1 MKARLLMSFYWACLV
16 LSGCSGDSGA
26 DVSTASDPGGIEDG
40 IAGDLGPDAAPE
52 VVPRGEV
59 TPDASDVWQ
68 SNSDTLAEVAADAVT
83 DLQDGGPAELP
94 PIEPE
99 IVEEVEVVEVEV
111 VESLPAK
118 DPLVL
123 IDETELRLP
132 PLAGDS
138 RYVDHGDFDQ
148 DGDEDLV
155 LAVATDHNVL
165 LSNDG
170 SGHFAAAE
178 LPGGKRPT
186 NCIVTVDL
194 NGDGM
199 EDLFVGNTN
208 EPSQVLIN
216 EGGGS
221 FVDESE
227 SLLGQFSY
235 QVERVLPGDL
245 DGDGDQDFVVLCSGS
260 QQERLLLNAGEG
272 LLTDETVGRMPV
284 DSLRVSSGSLGSVD
298 GNGPPD
304 LVFTNF
310 ISSQLTTLWINDG
323 QASFS
328 DHTTDIQPAY
338 ESMGFDAVLVDLTGN
353 GDLDLFEANL
363 MNVQRVLLNNGAGK
377 FTEKIGG
384 VPANLG
390 PAGDGIVMAADAEPG
405 DINMDGHQDIFLAC
419 SGTTSGFN
427 QNLLLLGGPGGP
439 NQLFSPSP
447 FAENGGDSRH
457 SAAVDLDGDGYLEIV
472 VVNAFSQSLLFWN
485 N

>member
-1 MKARLLMSFYWACLV
+1 MNARLVLALSALCL
-16 LSGCSGDSGA
+16 LLEGCSGESGA
-26 DVSTASDPGGIEDG
+26 
-40 IAGDLGPDAAPE
+40 
-52 VVPRGEV
+52 
-59 TPDASDVWQ
+59 
-68 SNSDTLAEVAADAVT
+68 LAEVATALDTGRDTADVFVF
-83 DLQDGGPAELP
+83 DLP
-94 PIEPE
+94 PVEPEVVAEVEEE
-99 IVEEVEVVEVEV
+99 IVEP
-111 VESLPAK
+111 LPPK

-123 IDETELRLP
+123 TDETELRLP

-155 LAVATDHNVL
+155 LAVSMDHNVL
-165 LSNDG
+165 LTNDG
-170 SGHFAAAE
+170 SGHFAGSE

-186 NCIVTVDL
+186 NCMVTVDV

-199 EDLFVGNTN
+199 DDLFVGNTN
-208 EPSQVLIN
+208 EPSQLLLN
-216 EGGGS
+216 QGGGS

-260 QQERLLLNAGEG
+260 QQERLLLNVGEG
-272 LLTDETVGRMPV
+272 LLVDETENHMPV
-284 DSLRVSSGSLGSVD
+284 DSLMVSSGSLGSVD
-298 GNGPPD
+298 GQGPPD

-310 ISSQLTTLWINDG
+310 ISSQLTTLWLNDG
-323 QASFS
+323 SAHFS
-328 DHTTDIQPAY
+328 DSTADIQPAY
-338 ESMGFDAVLVDLTGN
+338 ESMGFDAVLVDLTGD

-363 MNVQRVLLNNGAGK
+363 MNVQRVLLNNGQGK
-377 FTEKIGG
+377 FTQKMGG

-427 QNLLLLGGPGGP
+427 QNLLLLGSPGGP
-439 NQLFSPSP
+439 NQLHSPSP
-447 FAENGGDSRH
+447 FAESGGDSRH

-472 VVNAFSQSLLFWN
+472 VVNALSQSLLFWN